1 MIMNFLDTIIGQ
13 LPAYSSQ
20 QVNPAEYYAIIR
32 YMIAGVVLLFELAL
46 VYKLLSSIFGG
57 WLK

>member
-1 MIMNFLDTIIGQ
+1 MITSLLDTIIGQ

-20 QVNPAEYYAIIR
+20 QINPAEYYSIIR
-32 YMIAGVVLLFELAL
+32 YMIAGVVLLFELGL
-46 VYKLLSSIFGG
+46 VYKFLTSIFGG